1 MDTFLAPPPTA
12 WLRHGLE
19 PQRGGPPQKPYG
31 AGLLHCCFS
40 QNDNSPCEADPPITQ
55 GMPTATAPRAA
66 AETQPSATAPTP
78 TWPQKSRLRRASE
91 PFALSSS
98 TAASASLR
106 TAPSCTVSAASTTSA
121 SGTLTGCGC
130 TASSLRRYSR
140 RPASRTA

>member
-55 GMPTATAPRAA
+55 GMPTATAPSAA

-78 TWPQKSRLRRASE
+78 TWPQKSRLRRESD
-91 PFALSSS
+91 PLDLSSS
-98 TAASASLR
+98 TAAMASLR
-106 TAPSCTVSAASTTSA
+106 TAPSCTVSAAWITSV
-121 SGTLTGCGC
+121 SGSLIGSGCFG
-130 TASSLRRYSR
+130 SSLRRNSR
-140 RPASRTA
+140 SSVSRTA